1 MSKAP
6 NTEPMQRTGDNRLE
20 GWKRIARHLDRD
32 VRTVRRWE
40 KNEGLPVHRLM
51 HEKLPR
57 VYAFRNELDS
67 WRGHRAETA
76 ARPAGKQKQSKTNT
90 GRLPAWLGPSALLVV
105 VLFAFTWWLLPKQ
118 EALLKEWDWV
128 LITRF
133 ENRTEDPQ
141 LHEAVE
147 YAIARELSNSRFVKV
162 VPPERANDVLQLMK
176 LPGDTDITPEV
187 GREISLRDG
196 AIRILISGRIEQ
208 LGESYSM
215 SVNLVDPADGVSY
228 SSLNV
233 EAGNRNEILPA
244 LGRLARELRENLGED
259 IISIRQSE
267 QELSRVT
274 TPSLQALRL
283 YSEAELMMKSIDRMK
298 ATPLLEEAVRLDP
311 DFASAHHLLWYLLKH
326 ETERDKAVS
335 HLQRAVDLAP
345 SSSERERLFVLSTY
359 YRDYLQDEAKTIET
373 LELLIRQYPDHYWGV
388 SNLTSYLETRGR
400 YAQAYPYRI
409 QRADLRPNSGWSQ
422 LETAQAALISGDRE
436 TAEVYFGKARLLVEK
451 EPWLKPA
458 ITLLPVYDRWLS
470 ADYAGVGRM
479 LDEMITDTGTGAL
492 IQNGGLYRAVS
503 STFLAIGRMET
514 FRELSQLTARRGWMD
529 ALPELDYPASPSLNT
544 YLDNAGVSY
553 WTATLMAIGGRL
565 DRSREM
571 LNDPRSVAQVPPPY
585 MINEWRNLAAAHLA
599 FAEAA
604 DDLAMQL
611 IVEALPGLRITD
623 RLAFLLGSHL
633 LAQAQERKGLPGQA
647 IETLESLAV
656 ERDWSIFEPGALS
669 MWFRTQQYLIRL
681 YDRNDQTV
689 QADRLASDLLNLLAA
704 ADKDHPERLALQ
716 ERVAGLD

>member
-6 NTEPMQRTGDNRLE
+6 TTGPMQQAPDDRLE

-67 WRGHRAETA
+67 WREQRAGAA
-76 ARPAGKQKQSKTNT
+76 ARQAVKPKRSQNRTIG
-90 GRLPAWLGPSALLVV
+90 LPAWLGLSALLIMLLGAV
-105 VLFAFTWWLLPKQ
+105 AWWLLPRH
-118 EALLKEWDWV
+118 EALLEEWDWV

-133 ENRTEDPQ
+133 ENRTQDPQ
-141 LHEAVE
+141 LHETVE

-162 VPPERANDVLQLMK
+162 VPPERANDVLLLMQL
-176 LPGDTDITPEV
+176 PADTDITPEV

-196 AIRILISGRIEQ
+196 AIRILITGRIEQ

-215 SVNLVDPADGVSY
+215 SVTLVDPADGVSY
-228 SSLNV
+228 SSLSAQ
-233 EAGNRNEILPA
+233 AGNRNEILPA
-244 LGRLARELRENLGED
+244 LGRLASELRENLGED
-259 IISIRQSE
+259 TISIRQSE

-283 YSEAELMMKSIDRMK
+283 YSEAELMMKSVDRMK

-326 ETERDKAVS
+326 ETERDRAVS

-373 LELLIRQYPDHYWGV
+373 LELLIRLYPDHYWGV

-436 TAEVYFGKARLLVEK
+436 TAEIYSAKAGQLVEK
-451 EPWLKPA
+451 DPWMKPA

-470 ADYAGVGRM
+470 ADYAGVGQM
-479 LDEMITDTGTGAL
+479 LDEMVENIGTGTL
-492 IQNGGLYRAVS
+492 IQNGGLFGAVG
-503 STFLAIGRMET
+503 STYLAIGRLET
-514 FRELSQLTARRGWMD
+514 FRELSQLRARRGWMD
-529 ALPELDYPASPSLNT
+529 ALPELDDPVSPSLNA

-571 LNDPRSVAQVPPPY
+571 LNDPQSIAQVPPPY
-585 MINEWRNLAAAHLA
+585 MIKEWRNLAAAHLA
-599 FAEAA
+599 FAEGT
-604 DDLAMQL
+604 DDQAMKL
-611 IVEALPGLRITD
+611 IGEALPGLRITD

-633 LAQAQERKGLPGQA
+633 LAQAQVRKGLPEQA

-656 ERDWSIFEPGALS
+656 ERGWSIFEPGATS
-669 MWFRTQQYLIRL
+669 MWFRTQRYLIRL
-681 YDRNDQTV
+681 YDQNDQTDK
-689 QADRLASDLLNLLAA
+689 ADRLARGLLDLLVA
-704 ADKDHPERLALQ
+704 ADKDYPARLALQ
-716 ERVAGLD
+716 ERLAGLD